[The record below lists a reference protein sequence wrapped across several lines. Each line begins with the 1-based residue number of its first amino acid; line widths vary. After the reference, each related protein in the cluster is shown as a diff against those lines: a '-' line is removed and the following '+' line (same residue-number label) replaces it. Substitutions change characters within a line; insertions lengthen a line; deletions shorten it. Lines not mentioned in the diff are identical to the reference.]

1 MLFPNFMTT
10 HDELDD
16 NHLLEGI
23 RRGEQGALAALYA
36 RHSQAIYTLSYH
48 VLHNRELA
56 QEVTQDFFVAVW
68 KQPHRWDAGKGQF
81 AHWMMSVARH
91 MAIDRLRHE
100 QRRVPRNTVSY
111 ETIAHLL
118 PQHPLTDREHAHLLR
133 TLMHQ
138 LPKVQLRVILMAY
151 FRGMSYDEIADA
163 LGVPHGTVKSRLRL
177 GLQKL
182 RALWSEATHDE
193 GRRSGAVSTL
203 ARHETDRDG

>member
-1 MLFPNFMTT
+1 MTT

-23 RRGEQGALAALYA
+23 RRGEQSALAALYA
-36 RHSQAIYTLSYH
+36 RHSQALYALAYH

-68 KQPHRWDAGKGQF
+68 KQPHRWNADKGQF
-81 AHWMMSVARH
+81 VHWMMSVARH

-100 QRRVPRNTVSY
+100 QRRAPRNTVSY

-118 PQHPLTDREHAHLLR
+118 PQHPPTDREHAHLLR
-133 TLMHQ
+133 TLMNQ
-138 LPKVQLRVILMAY
+138 LPKDQLKVILMAY
-151 FRGMSYDEIADA
+151 FKGMSYDEIADA

-182 RALWSEATHDE
+182 RALWRDATHDAS
-193 GRRSGAVSTL
+193 RAVAML
-203 ARHETDRDG
+203 PRHDTDRDG